1 MKDWTAVQTVFFIW
15 ALTSLLTLSTFAQA
29 LDIRGVVSDSA
40 SGELIPYANIIILN
54 TSRGAATNAHGF
66 YLIPS
71 VPPGSYEIAAS
82 SVGYR
87 PQVKPVVVTGTAAI
101 TVNFRL
107 SQQPVEMHEVVTTG
121 KAKTELLQV
130 YPSAHV
136 LEKAEMQMVPV
147 TGQPDVFR
155 SIQILP
161 GIISTS
167 DVNSQFYVRG
177 GASDQNLI
185 LLDGMKIYNPFHAF
199 GLFSIFDPDILK
211 SAEVFT
217 GGFPADYGGRLSS
230 VINILSRDGNASS
243 YAGHAN
249 LNFLSSKLQLEGP
262 ISQNLQ
268 LIATG
273 RKSVFSETFK
283 RFLNQTV
290 PLSFYDALVKATFK
304 RPDSQDKYSLQVFLS
319 RDDLKSSDPDE
330 PDYSWKSTSA
340 AFQVNSLIQDRLFVN
355 MVLSGSKFD
364 QLRDPKAS
372 ETISPSSTT
381 VKEFTVRANATYYT
395 DSKDL
400 YFFGFEISFPTVE
413 YKLVTRFGE
422 QKTLTS
428 TNPEIG
434 SWARYLMQIG
444 VLRADI
450 GVRTEIASLLR
461 GRSAK
466 SALQPRLSL
475 SLDLDGNWKW
485 KATYGRFSQEI
496 ITVTNEDDV
505 IPIFTPWI
513 GVPDNLEAEQ
523 ADHYVIGIDGNPMP
537 NLSTT
542 FNGYYKH
549 YSSLV
554 TYNRDKVDA
563 SEPDYINSTAG
574 AYGAEALLRF
584 SSNLVDLY
592 AAYTL
597 SWVKI
602 DQHGFVYPPR
612 YDRRHAANL
621 LGSLH
626 WITNLDVTLRWEFG
640 SGLPFT
646 QSLGFY
652 DKLTLGDLYPNPF
665 LTETG
670 SPYTLYGPKNAAR
683 LPTYH
688 RLDLNL
694 SYRLDIFR
702 SIRTAV
708 GLNII
713 NVYDRKNVFYFERK
727 TGRRINMLGFFPSLN
742 LTLELLP

>member
-1 MKDWTAVQTVFFIW
+1 MKDWTVVRTVFCIGV
-15 ALTSLLTLSTFAQA
+15 LTSLLTLSAFAQA

-71 VPPGSYEIAAS
+71 VPQGSYEIAAS

-87 PQVKPVVVTGTAAI
+87 RQVKPVVVTGTAAI
-101 TVNFRL
+101 TVTFRL

-121 KAKTELLQV
+121 KAKSELLQV

-136 LEKAEMQMVPV
+136 LDKAEMQMVPV

-290 PLSFYDALVKATFK
+290 PLSFYDALIKATFK
-304 RPDSQDKYSLQVFLS
+304 RPDSQDKYSVQAFLS

-330 PDYSWKSTSA
+330 PDYSWKNTSA

-364 QLRDPKAS
+364 QSRDPKES

-400 YFFGFEISFPTVE
+400 YFFGFEISFPSVE

-422 QKTLTS
+422 QKTLAS
-428 TNPEIG
+428 TLPEIG
-434 SWARYLMQIG
+434 SWIRYQMHSGQYTTDFGLRIEIG
-444 VLRADI
+444 
-450 GVRTEIASLLR
+450 SWLR
-461 GRSAK
+461 GCPARS
-466 SALQPRLSL
+466 SIQPRLSF
-475 SLDLDGNWKW
+475 SYDIDGNWKF
-485 KATYGRFSQEI
+485 KSSYGRFSQEF
-496 ITVTNEDDV
+496 ITVSNEDDV

-513 GVPDNLEAEQ
+513 AVPDNVRPEQ
-523 ADHYVIGIDGNPMP
+523 SDHFVLGVDGNPLP

-542 FNGYYKH
+542 FNAYYK
-549 YSSLV
+549 YSSSLV

-563 SEPDYINSTAG
+563 SDPDYINSTAD

-597 SWVKI
+597 SWVTI
-602 DQHGFVYPPR
+602 DQRGFVYPPR
-612 YDRRHAANL
+612 YDRRHVANL
-621 LGSLH
+621 LASLH
-626 WITNLDVTLRWEFG
+626 MIKNLDLTLRWEFG

-652 DKLTLGDLYPNPF
+652 DKLTLGDLYPNPV